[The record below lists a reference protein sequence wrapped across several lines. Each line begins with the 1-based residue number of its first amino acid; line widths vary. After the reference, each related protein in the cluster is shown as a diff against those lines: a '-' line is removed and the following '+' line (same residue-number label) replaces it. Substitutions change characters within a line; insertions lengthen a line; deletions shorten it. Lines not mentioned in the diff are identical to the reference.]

1 MKACQGFI
9 YLVSLFVLVTGVWS
23 ALPLPKDKI
32 VPLYSH
38 TWEPKTAEMGLQKQ
52 YLKGNN
58 TPFSSRVLV
67 KEIEVE
73 GKKRFAVMADNPFSH
88 ELHVNLKVD
97 GREIGKPEKIRF
109 SVPSSGTDGKL
120 TRIAVLQHKP
130 KTLVAEFGQTQPLVN
145 LIKAEHADRQ

>member
-73 GKKRFAVMADNPFSH
+73 GKKGLLLWPTIRSRMSCMSISKSMA
-88 ELHVNLKVD
+88 
-97 GREIGKPEKIRF
+97 GK
-109 SVPSSGTDGKL
+109 
-120 TRIAVLQHKP
+120 
-130 KTLVAEFGQTQPLVN
+130 
-145 LIKAEHADRQ
+145 